1 MKHTLTPTL
10 LALAASTCLSAAHAQ
25 SSVTIYGVADLGVR
39 SSHGLDAAYAPS
51 GASVNALGSGINTT
65 SRLGYRGTEDLGGG
79 LRAEFNFESG
89 MNVDSGTFNSKFF
102 DRASIVGL
110 GGSWGKVTAG
120 RQTTLLAD
128 ALGTI
133 DPLNSRFASFN
144 PNVQIAALSGH
155 KLGLEYGPAGA
166 SSGSY
171 RLDNS
176 LKYTLQNGGLT
187 VRAMTGLGE
196 QVNSSDK
203 LSSQGASLDYSIGN
217 YAASLAYTEF
227 KTVNSLSLKAWLTG
241 VRAQVGAAKLYLSW
255 GTHDAQTTAT
265 ATTTNE
271 TLAVG
276 VQYPISASLNLIVSQ
291 YKVDRSRTG
300 LTQDGFDRT
309 IAFLEYSLSKRSML
323 YAELDNTRWR
333 NNYQGTGNA
342 STGTGMSLGL
352 KHTF

>member
-1 MKHTLTPTL
+1 MTFQPKPRL
-10 LALAASTCLSAAHAQ
+10 LALLASACMGSAFAQ
-25 SSVTIYGVADLGVR
+25 SSVSIYGIADLGVR
-39 SSHGLDAAYAPS
+39 HSSGLDAAYAPS
-51 GASVNALGSGINTT
+51 AADVNALGSGINTT
-65 SRLGYRGTEDLGGG
+65 SRLGFRGSEDLGGG

-110 GGSWGKVTAG
+110 GGSWGKVTGG
-120 RQTTLLAD
+120 RQTTVLAD

-155 KLGLEYGPAGA
+155 KLGLEYGPSGA

-176 LKYTLQNGGLT
+176 VKYAVQNGGLT
-187 VRAMTGLGE
+187 ARAMYGMGE
-196 QVNSSDK
+196 QVNSSGK
-203 LSSQGASLDYSIGN
+203 LSAQGAGLDYARAN
-217 YAASLAYTEF
+217 YAASLAYAEF
-227 KTVNSLSLKAWLTG
+227 KTVNNLSLKAWLTG
-241 VRAQVGAAKLYLSW
+241 LRTQVGAARVYLSW

-265 ATTTNE
+265 ATTTNQ
-271 TLAVG
+271 TTAAG

-300 LTQDGFDRT
+300 LSKDGFDRS
-309 IAFLEYSLSKRSML
+309 IAFLEYSLSKRSTV

-342 STGTGMSLGL
+342 STSTGMSLGL
-352 KHTF
+352 KHAF

>member
-1 MKHTLTPTL
+1 MKSTLTPTL
-10 LALAASTCLSAAHAQ
+10 LTLLASSFVCAAQAQ
-25 SSVTIYGVADLGVR
+25 SSVTIYGIADLGVR
-39 SSHGLDAAYAPS
+39 HSNGLDAAYAPTP
-51 GASVNALGSGINTT
+51 ASVNALGSGINTT
-65 SRLGYRGTEDLGGG
+65 SRLGYRGVEDLGGG

-89 MNVDSGTFNSKFF
+89 LNVDSGTFNSKFF

-110 GGSWGKVTAG
+110 SGAWGKVTAG

-155 KLGLEYGPAGA
+155 KLGLEYGPSGA

-176 LKYTLQNGGLT
+176 VKYAVQNGGLT
-187 VRAMTGLGE
+187 ARAMYGFGE
-196 QVNSSDK
+196 QVGSSEK
-203 LSSQGASLDYSIGN
+203 LSSQGASVDYARAN
-217 YAASLAYTEF
+217 YAASLAYSEF
-227 KTVNSLSLKAWLTG
+227 KTVNNLSLKAWLTG
-241 VRAQVGAAKLYLSW
+241 LRTEVGGAKLYLSW
-255 GTHDAQTTAT
+255 GTHDAQTTTTAT
-265 ATTTNE
+265 ATNQ
-271 TLAVG
+271 TLAAG
-276 VQYPISASLNLIVSQ
+276 VQYPISSTLNLIVSQ

-300 LTQDGFDRT
+300 LSKDGFDRT
-309 IAFLEYSLSKRSML
+309 IAFLEYSLSKRSTL

-352 KHTF
+352 KHAF